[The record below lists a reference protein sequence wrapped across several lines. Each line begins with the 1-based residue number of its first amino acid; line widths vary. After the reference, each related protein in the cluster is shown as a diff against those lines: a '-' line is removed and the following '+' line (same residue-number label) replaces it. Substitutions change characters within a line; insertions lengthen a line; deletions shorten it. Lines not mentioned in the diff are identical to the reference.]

1 VTTLPSDPYAVLG
14 VERGADARAIK
25 SAFRRLARQHHP
37 DLNPGDEGAGARF
50 IEIAAAFEI
59 LNDEGLRARF
69 DEFGVEGLAE
79 GFDVYSARRDRA
91 VREELARQDAE
102 RQAARSG
109 GFGLG
114 DIPGF
119 ESVFGEAFRSYNP
132 FNTSAFKDAVREDP
146 YAARGKDLYSE
157 LEVDV
162 GTAIRGGAVSFAH
175 KGSVIAVRIP
185 PGTEDGQELLVEGE
199 GEPLEDGE
207 GLPGDLWLTV
217 RVPENGDLT
226 REGLDL
232 VLRCPVSITEA
243 LLGAKITVPTL
254 RGDCIV
260 TLPEG
265 VHSGTRLRLKG
276 MGVEGEGGARGDMYV
291 LLEIRAPTRIDDA
304 IRAAARAIE
313 EGYEAPLRANLKI

>member
-1 VTTLPSDPYAVLG
+1 MTSPSADPYAILG
-14 VERGADARAIK
+14 VERGVDARAIK

-50 IEIAAAFEI
+50 IEIAAAFE
-59 LNDEGLRARF
+59 LLSDEGLRERF
-69 DEFGVEGLAE
+69 DEFGMEGLDE
-79 GFDVYSARRDRA
+79 GFDVYAARRA
-91 VREELARQDAE
+91 KAAREEGARRAPRDKKE
-102 RQAARSG
+102 

-119 ESVFGEAFRSYNP
+119 DSVFGDTFRSYNP

-146 YAARGKDLYSE
+146 YATRGKDVYSE
-157 LEVDV
+157 VEVDM
-162 GTAIRGGAVSFAH
+162 GTAIQGGAVSFEH
-175 KGSVIAVRIP
+175 KNAVFAVRIP
-185 PGTEDGQELLVEGE
+185 AGTEDGQELLVGGE
-199 GEPLEDGE
+199 GDPPEDGK

-217 RVPENGDLT
+217 RIPENGDLT

-254 RGDCIV
+254 KGDCIV
-260 TLPEG
+260 TLPSG
-265 VHSGTRLRLKG
+265 IHSGTRLRLKG
-276 MGVEGEGGARGDMYV
+276 MGIKADGELGDMYV
-291 LLEIRAPTRIDDA
+291 LVEIRSPTRIDDA

-313 EGYEAPLRANLKI
+313 EGYESPLRAHLKI